1 MTTDYFLLNIFSQYL
16 LTEFDFGRISHFT
29 GHNSRAAD
37 APSAFCV
44 FAAHQVPAA
53 GTMALN
59 LAGSG
64 NLDSLT
70 QSLMALLFRHLSIS
84 LK

>member
-1 MTTDYFLLNIFSQYL
+1 LNICSQYL
-16 LTEFDFGRISHFT
+16 IAEFDFGRISHFT
-29 GHNSRAAD
+29 GYNSRAAD

-44 FAAHQVPAA
+44 FTAHQMPSA
-53 GTMALN
+53 GAMAFN

-64 NLDSLT
+64 NFNSLS
-70 QSLMALLFRHLSIS
+70 QSFMALLFRHLTIS